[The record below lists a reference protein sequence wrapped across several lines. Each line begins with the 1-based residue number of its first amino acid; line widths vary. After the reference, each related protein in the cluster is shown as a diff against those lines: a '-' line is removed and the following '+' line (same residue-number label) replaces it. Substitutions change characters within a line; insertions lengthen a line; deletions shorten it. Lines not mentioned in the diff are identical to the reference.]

1 MLKGLGGGAAAGTTL
16 PGCRRARR
24 PGTGSGQYGWQP
36 TAERSYIPEIGRK
49 YIPPSVIKI
58 IDTWGPR
65 GVAAP
70 PGAQQAAEPGAA
82 AAAAAALGGEVRHL
96 AHTTSAGSRAYDL
109 YIPTGYAGDA
119 VPLIVMLHGG
129 TQTAVDF
136 AAGTRMSQLAE
147 EHTFLVAYP
156 EQSRAVSHGGY
167 WGWFNR
173 GDQVRGAGEPSIIA
187 GITGEIMRNHSV
199 DPTRVYVAGL
209 SAGGAMAEVM
219 AATYPDLYAAVGV
232 HSGLAYGSAHDV
244 GSAFAAMKNG
254 GSPRAAG
261 AVPLIVFHGDS
272 DTIVAPVNAEKIVA
286 SRLQTAAVRGAALSG
301 PTTTHGGAGGRRFTR
316 DVYTGADDSVMIEQW
331 TMHGGGH
338 AWSGGSTIGS
348 YTDPSGPDASAEM
361 LRFFLGHPRQRRPA
375 CPGRTLAPVARRSR
389 PGRRGRDPPRPDCG
403 CPGRTADDRG
413 LWCDWPC
420 VRS

>member
-1 MLKGLGGGAAAGTTL
+1 MHDNNAGLNRALELTKSGRLPEALAVLKGLGGGAGAGKTL
-16 PGCRRARR
+16 PWMPDGLAV
-24 PGTGSGQYGWQP
+24 PGTGLRPVRLAAARFERLVHAGDRTEVHPAGGQQDH
-36 TAERSYIPEIGRK
+36 RH
-49 YIPPSVIKI
+49 
-58 IDTWGPR
+58 WGPR

-70 PGAQQAAEPGAA
+70 PGAQQAADPGAA

-156 EQSRAVSHGGY
+156 EQSQAVSQGRY
-167 WGWFNR
+167 WSWFKP

-187 GITGEIMRNHSV
+187 GITGEIMRNQSV

-209 SAGGAMAEVM
+209 SAGGAMAAVM

-254 GSPRAAG
+254 GSPRPAG
-261 AVPLIVFHGDS
+261 VVPLIVFHGDS
-272 DTIVAPVNAEKIVA
+272 DTIVAPVNAEKIVT
-286 SRLQTAAVRGAALSG
+286 SWLQTAAVRGAALSG

-316 DVYTGADDSVMIEQW
+316 DVYVGADDQRDDRAVDRARRRACVVRGQHARLVHRPERSRCV
-331 TMHGGGH
+331 GGDAAVLPRAPRGN
-338 AWSGGSTIGS
+338 GGPAGR
-348 YTDPSGPDASAEM
+348 ASA
-361 LRFFLGHPRQRRPA
+361 L
-375 CPGRTLAPVARRSR
+375 ARR
-389 PGRRGRDPPRPDCG
+389 
-403 CPGRTADDRG
+403 
-413 LWCDWPC
+413 
-420 VRS
+420 